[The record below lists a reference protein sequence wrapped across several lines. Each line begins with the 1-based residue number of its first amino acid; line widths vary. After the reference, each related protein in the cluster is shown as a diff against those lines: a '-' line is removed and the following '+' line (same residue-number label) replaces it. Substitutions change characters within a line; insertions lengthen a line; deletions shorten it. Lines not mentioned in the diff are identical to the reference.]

1 MITLLSGGD
10 QLRLRSA
17 VNHRIYAAMHG
28 FDYRIEGGPFSGLL
42 NRFYFKLEAVKQALV
57 ASDWVI
63 WLDDDAFVTD
73 FEQNTFTDLI
83 ARAEANGKM
92 LVIADSPTNVAGK
105 WTLINTGVWAIRG
118 VPAAHDL
125 LTLALSVT
133 TEEVESWWR
142 PEHGYFTKGDQD
154 AMLWAIETG
163 GFRDGIDIVDHAL
176 INARPYEYGTSLTD
190 RFICHFPG
198 VSDKLLAIDQFA
210 ARFGLDDTLTPS
222 ALQVQHGLKPARSL
236 NSTSVRLRRA
246 KRKLAKAPRRAAKIA
261 SRARVSAK
269 S

>member
-10 QLRLRSA
+10 RLRLRSA

-28 FDYRIEGGPFSGLL
+28 FDYRIERGPYPELL
-42 NRFYFKLEAVKQALV
+42 NRFYFKLEAVRQALA

-73 FEQNTFTDLI
+73 FEQNTFADLL
-83 ARAEANGKM
+83 ARAEAGGKM
-92 LVIADSPTNVAGK
+92 LVIADSPTNVAGQ
-105 WTLINTGVWAIRG
+105 WTLVNSGVWAIRS

-133 TEEVESWWR
+133 TEEVERWWR

-163 GFRDGIDIVDHAL
+163 GFRDSIDIVDHAL

-198 VSDKLLAIDQFA
+198 FSDKLLAVDQFA
-210 ARFGLDDTLTPS
+210 ARFGLDDTLTPA
-222 ALQVQHGLKPARSL
+222 ALQVRHGLRPARSL
-236 NSTSVRLRRA
+236 NSTSVRLRWA
-246 KRKLAKAPRRAAKIA
+246 KRKLARAPHKAATIVG
-261 SRARVSAK
+261 RARASA
-269 S
+269 SS